1 MMGDAEGA
9 LAGGE
14 ALVVLVR
21 LKEGVSAEDYERFVR
36 ESYTPA
42 VRRLPSVSGWNGY
55 RVRGTLGGDAEAPC
69 EYVVVTELADAG
81 RLGEDMRGEEMRALF
96 ERLHGLVEL
105 TQLAVERF
113 A

>member
-1 MMGDAEGA
+1 MMGNAEGA
-9 LAGGE
+9 PAGGE

-42 VRRLPSVSGWNGY
+42 ARQLPSVSGWSAY
-55 RVRGTLGGDAEAPC
+55 RVGGLLGGDAEAPC
-69 EYVVVTELADAG
+69 EYVVVTELADRG
-81 RLGEDMRGEEMRALF
+81 RLGEDMRVLF
-96 ERLHGLVEL
+96 ERLHGFVEL